1 MIAAPVSG
9 STSGDRGRLFL
20 TAVLI
25 YAVFVNPVLTNPM
38 TWSAMDAAGALVETG
53 RWQVRH
59 SDLYGDKDVALSGSR
74 KVAGP
79 PPGLAVLLVPV
90 YAAWRTVA
98 GPVDTAERYVAFHV
112 FATLVI
118 AAVASAVTT
127 GEVAALAGW
136 LGASRTGRLWA
147 ALLFAFGTPAFL
159 FATQLFKENVAA
171 LAVIVA
177 FRLAVTAQVSW
188 QRSLAGLL
196 AGLAAIVAY
205 PVGLVGLGLAALTAA
220 RDGRRALGA
229 FALGWLPPL
238 AALAI
243 YNAWFFGRPWRF
255 AYSSYLKLPEAVASV
270 GWTLPDATV
279 LLNALVHQRQG
290 LFLYSPFLVLGVVGL
305 GAAWR
310 AGRRLPVAVV
320 VVFTLLLWVVS
331 AAWLARYPNWFPG
344 ARYLFAAVPFLA
356 AFAGPVLERVGPRV
370 RWTLAIASLAL
381 TYLTVQAGHIAD
393 QAPLVYAVKAFV
405 SGSGLPVLFKET
417 LPAALGLETLHTT
430 LGHPDVTGRDLL
442 AMLATP
448 AGWRLALNQAFVV
461 VVAAGAFAA
470 VAGVIHRLWSR
481 PRPVVPVA
489 AAPAALVER
498 RG

>member
-1 MIAAPVSG
+1 MIAAPMSR

-20 TAVLI
+20 TAALI
-25 YAVFVNPVLTNPM
+25 YALFVNPVLTNPM

-118 AAVASAVTT
+118 AAVASAVAT

-171 LAVIVA
+171 LAVIAA

-188 QRSLAGLL
+188 HRSLAGLL

-205 PVGLVGLGLAALTAA
+205 PAGLVGLGLAALTAA
-220 RDGRRALGA
+220 RDGRRALGV
-229 FALGWLPPL
+229 FGLGWLPPL

-331 AAWLARYPNWFPG
+331 AAWLARFPNWFPG

-356 AFAGPVLERVGPRV
+356 AFAAPVLQRVGPRV

-393 QAPLVYAVKAFV
+393 QAPLVYAAKTFV

-417 LPAALGLETLHTT
+417 LPGWLGLETLHTT
-430 LGHPDVTGRDLL
+430 LGRPEVTGRDLL

-448 AGWRLALNQAFVV
+448 AGWRLALNQVFVI

-470 VAGVIHRLWSR
+470 VAAVTHRLWSR

-489 AAPAALVER
+489 AAPEALVR
-498 RG
+498 